1 MKGETMTRPI
11 MEIRNLKKI
20 YKRDQYEI
28 QPLDNI
34 SLSIERGDFLA
45 LVGPSG
51 SGKSTLLNILAGID
65 WPTSGEVL
73 FDGQDISRMDRND
86 LAKWRNRHVGFVFQ
100 SFNLIPVLT
109 AHENVELPLLLTNL
123 TSKQREDHIRAAL
136 EVVGLG
142 DRMSHYPRQLSGG
155 QEQRVAIARAIVT
168 DPTIIIADE
177 PTGDLD
183 ANSAEE
189 ILGLLQDL
197 NRRFTKTIIM
207 VTHDA
212 RAMKYANAFKR
223 LDKGQLLNEIES
235 FREVAV

>member
-1 MKGETMTRPI
+1 

-109 AHENVELPLLLTNL
+109 AYENVELPLLLTNL
-123 TSKQREDHIRAAL
+123 TGKQREDHIRAAL

-142 DRMSHYPRQLSGG
+142 DRISHYPRQLSGG

-168 DPTIIIADE
+168 DPSIIIADE

-212 RAMKYANAFKR
+212 RAMKYANTFMR
-223 LDKGQLLNEIES
+223 LDKGHLLNEIES